1 MQRRGNK
8 GTSTLLFEAQ
18 IPFQS
23 TSATEG
29 TDYLEHVDCA
39 IYNLGKQSVV
49 DVVDAAD
56 DDDGGHEE
64 GTESFGDKDE
74 V

>member
-8 GTSTLLFEAQ
+8 GTSTLLFDAQ
-18 IPFQS
+18 IPSQI

-49 DVVDAAD
+49 DVVDAAA
-56 DDDGGHEE
+56 DDGGNEE
-64 GTESFGDKDE
+64 GTESFGDNDE

>member
-18 IPFQS
+18 IPSQS

-39 IYNLGKQSVV
+39 IYNLGKQSVA
-49 DVVDAAD
+49 DVVNAAAD
-56 DDDGGHEE
+56 NCGNEE
-64 GTESFGDKDE
+64 Y
-74 V
+74 

>member
-8 GTSTLLFEAQ
+8 GTGTLLFEAQ
-18 IPFQS
+18 IPSQS

-29 TDYLEHVDCA
+29 TDYLEHLDCA
-39 IYNLGKQSVV
+39 IYNLGKQSVA
-49 DVVDAAD
+49 DVVDAAA
-56 DDDGGHEE
+56 DDGGNEE
-64 GTESFGDKDE
+64 GTDDSFGDNDE